1 MFLIGVA
8 AGVVVG
14 VIYHAYL
21 QSYVSR
27 FLAFVKNLFTTG
39 GAE

>member
-1 MFLIGVA
+1 MVVAFA

-21 QSYVSR
+21 QSYVSKA
-27 FLAFVKNLFTTG
+27 LAFVKGLFTSG